1 LGRARYPNITLTDF
15 EKNTIKDAS
24 TQQWEENVE
33 AQEEWTKADISEYI
47 AQRIVEGIENGKA
60 EIFAHDS
67 MKRTTAK

>member
-60 EIFAHDS
+60 EIFDHDW